1 MASIDVHSSWW
12 AHRWHPE
19 FSFCSRKASATQSGH
34 SAGLVEA
41 FQRDRR
47 TALAFSFGLL
57 WQLGPEHMA
66 VNTSQI
72 IEIEHD

>member
-1 MASIDVHSSWW
+1 MAFVASGV
-12 AHRWHPE
+12 
-19 FSFCSRKASATQSGH
+19 FCVPAKSATQSGH

-66 VNTSQI
+66 LNTSQFI
-72 IEIEHD
+72 GIEHD